1 MNSYIIMF
9 ATFDTSL
16 YPRINIFLDGA
27 IENDEDYRSFV
38 TQWEKSYLNNIRKF
52 TFVINTLKYNA
63 SISDLRY
70 SFQLSAFINSI
81 KEKRKQD
88 RKYNRLQ
95 LSIIIVNSTLV
106 RYLLETVFFF
116 QKPLAPVYI
125 VESVEKANQLFY
137 NFENDIENN
146 YSDVSVLGL

>member
-1 MNSYIIMF
+1 MF

-16 YPRINIFLDGA
+16 YPRINIFLNGV
-27 IENDEDYRSFV
+27 IENDDDYTSFV
-38 TQWEKSYLNNIRKF
+38 TQWENSYLNNVRKF

-70 SFQLSAFINSI
+70 SFRLSSFINSI

-95 LSIIIVNSTLV
+95 RSIIIVNSTLV

-116 QKPLAPVYI
+116 QQPLAPVYI

-146 YSDVSVLGL
+146 YSDVSVVGL

>member
-1 MNSYIIMF
+1 MF

-16 YPRINIFLDGA
+16 YPRINIFLNGA
-27 IENDEDYRSFV
+27 IENDDDYRSFV
-38 TQWEKSYLNNIRKF
+38 TQWENSYLNNIRKF

-70 SFQLSAFINSI
+70 SFRLSAFINSI

-95 LSIIIVNSTLV
+95 RSIIIVNSTLV

-116 QKPLAPVYI
+116 QQPLAPVYI

-146 YSDVSVLGL
+146 YSDVSVVGL

>member
-1 MNSYIIMF
+1 MF

-16 YPRINIFLDGA
+16 YPRINIFLNGA
-27 IENDEDYRSFV
+27 IENDDDYRSFV
-38 TQWEKSYLNNIRKF
+38 TQWENSYLNNIRKF

-70 SFQLSAFINSI
+70 SFRLSSFINSI

-95 LSIIIVNSTLV
+95 RSIIIVNSTLV

-116 QKPLAPVYI
+116 QQPLAPVYI

-146 YSDVSVLGL
+146 YSDVSVVGL

>member
-1 MNSYIIMF
+1 MF

-16 YPRINIFLDGA
+16 YPRINIFLNGA
-27 IENDEDYRSFV
+27 IENDDDYRSFV
-38 TQWEKSYLNNIRKF
+38 TQWENSYLNNIRKF
-52 TFVINTLKYNA
+52 TFVMNTLKYNA

-70 SFQLSAFINSI
+70 SFRLSAFINSI

-95 LSIIIVNSTLV
+95 RSIIIVNSTLV

-116 QKPLAPVYI
+116 QQPLAPVYI

-146 YSDVSVLGL
+146 YSDVSVVGL

>member
-1 MNSYIIMF
+1 MF

-27 IENDEDYRSFV
+27 IENDDDYRSFV
-38 TQWEKSYLNNIRKF
+38 TQWENSYLNNIRKF

-95 LSIIIVNSTLV
+95 RSIIIVNSTLV

-116 QKPLAPVYI
+116 QQPLAPVYI

-146 YSDVSVLGL
+146 YSDVSVVGL

>member
-1 MNSYIIMF
+1 MF

-27 IENDEDYRSFV
+27 IENDDDYRSFV
-38 TQWEKSYLNNIRKF
+38 TQWENSYLNNIRKF

-70 SFQLSAFINSI
+70 SFRLSAFINSI

-95 LSIIIVNSTLV
+95 RSIIIVNSTLV

-116 QKPLAPVYI
+116 QQPLAPVYI

-146 YSDVSVLGL
+146 YSDVSVVGL

>member
-1 MNSYIIMF
+1 MF

-16 YPRINIFLDGA
+16 YPRINIFLDGS
-27 IENDEDYRSFV
+27 IENDDDYTSFV
-38 TQWEKSYLNNIRKF
+38 TQWENSYLNNMRKF

-70 SFQLSAFINSI
+70 SFRLSTFINSI

-95 LSIIIVNSTLV
+95 RSIIIVNSTLV

-116 QKPLAPVYI
+116 QQPLAPVYI
-125 VESVEKANQLFY
+125 VESIEKANQLFY

-146 YSDVSVLGL
+146 YSDVSVIGL

>member
-1 MNSYIIMF
+1 MF

-16 YPRINIFLDGA
+16 YPRINIFLNGA
-27 IENDEDYRSFV
+27 IENDDDYRSFV
-38 TQWEKSYLNNIRKF
+38 TQWENSYLNNIRKF

-95 LSIIIVNSTLV
+95 RSIIIVNSTLV

-116 QKPLAPVYI
+116 QQPLAPVYI

-146 YSDVSVLGL
+146 YSDVSVVGL

>member
-1 MNSYIIMF
+1 MF

-16 YPRINIFLDGA
+16 YPRINIFLNGA
-27 IENDEDYRSFV
+27 IENDDDYRSFV
-38 TQWEKSYLNNIRKF
+38 TQWENSYLNNIRKF

-70 SFQLSAFINSI
+70 SFRLSGFINSI

-95 LSIIIVNSTLV
+95 RSIIIVNSTLV

-116 QKPLAPVYI
+116 QQPLAPVYI

-146 YSDVSVLGL
+146 YSDVSVVGL

>member
-1 MNSYIIMF
+1 MF

-27 IENDEDYRSFV
+27 IENDDDYRSFV
-38 TQWEKSYLNNIRKF
+38 TQWENSYLNNIRKF

-70 SFQLSAFINSI
+70 SFRLSSFINSI

-95 LSIIIVNSTLV
+95 RSIIIVNSTLV

-116 QKPLAPVYI
+116 QQPLAPVYI

-146 YSDVSVLGL
+146 YSDVSVVGL